1 MIEFT
6 FTGIIYKSSFCL
18 HKSALRMLYFSLIY
32 PYLYYCISV
41 WGSTYPTNLNRIFVL
56 HKRAIRTISKSPFD
70 AHTGPIFKELNILS
84 LHNIYLAQIGKIMFQ
99 YKAGLLPTCF
109 ENIFLLRSQI
119 HVHNTRNA
127 NYFSLPKCKANI
139 RLFSFQYQGPKFFN
153 SLSHEIQN
161 SPNIASFKHKL
172 KLFLLS

>member
-1 MIEFT
+1 MQ
-6 FTGIIYKSSFCL
+6 
-18 HKSALRMLYFSLIY
+18 
-32 PYLYYCISV
+32 
-41 WGSTYPTNLNRIFVL
+41 
-56 HKRAIRTISKSPFD
+56 HKRLNVRTISKSPFD
-70 AHTGPIFKELNILS
+70 VHTGPIFKKLNILP

-127 NYFSLPKCKANI
+127 NYFSLPKWKTNI

-172 KLFLLS
+172 KLFLLSKKFSVSCMCNVSVYVVFRHYSQINLGMNSFFVEEAQFI

>member
-1 MIEFT
+1 MFLLISCSFAFEYLLCFVHGQGQRTKEIENKNIHKE
-6 FTGIIYKSSFCL
+6 TGE
-18 HKSALRMLYFSLIY
+18 FSNQSHSINY
-32 PYLYYCISV
+32 S
-41 WGSTYPTNLNRIFVL
+41 N
-56 HKRAIRTISKSPFD
+56 
-70 AHTGPIFKELNILS
+70 
-84 LHNIYLAQIGKIMFQ
+84 NIYLAQIGKIMFQ

-119 HVHNTRNA
+119 HVHNTRYA
-127 NYFSLPKCKANI
+127 NYFSLPKCKTNI

-172 KLFLLS
+172 KRFLLS

>member
-1 MIEFT
+1 MRFYSILFIL
-6 FTGIIYKSSFCL
+6 FLFCSVL
-18 HKSALRMLYFSLIY
+18 SYPILYSLLNTLFYSQYSILFY
-32 PYLYYCISV
+32 SVLFYYILFYS
-41 WGSTYPTNLNRIFVL
+41 IFVL
-56 HKRAIRTISKSPFD
+56 QKRAIRTISKPPFD

-119 HVHNTRNA
+119 HVHNTKNA
-127 NYFSLPKCKANI
+127 NYFSLPKCKTNI

-153 SLSHEIQN
+153 SLSHELQN